1 MTTKLVRPV
10 NEPHTLTSPYGP
22 RTINGKPQFHKG
34 LDYVHGDNKGN
45 YHRDKSVVAVGD
57 GVCVFDFDSYDD
69 KKRWNDP
76 EHSAGNMVV
85 LEHLINGKK
94 YFVRYLHLMTNCVK
108 VGQKVKMGEKIGVYG
123 DAGISYGAHVHI
135 DMWDA
140 NWKQIDPTPIML
152 AGLNA

>member
-1 MTTKLVRPV
+1 MKLVRPV
-10 NEPHTLTSPYGP
+10 KPPYTITSPYGQ

-34 LDYVHGDNKGN
+34 IDYVNGDSPKN
-45 YHRDKSVVAVGD
+45 YHKDKSVIAICD
-57 GVCVFDFDSYDD
+57 GICVFDFDSYDD

-85 LEHLINGKK
+85 LEHVIDDKK
-94 YFVRYLHLMTNCVK
+94 YFIRYLHLAKNNVK
-108 VGQKVKMGEKIGVYG
+108 LKQKVKKGDVIGEYG

-140 NWKQIDPTPIML
+140 NWKQIDPTPIL
-152 AGLNA
+152 VKGLNEA